1 MDGQRLLLGTRADRC
16 VDKLQSLKQTSK
28 AWHSGRPSRTT
39 NFLDDTLDKIDSSLQ
54 SLQAWSTEFKAEDA
68 TRRDEVVADVAR
80 LFDTL
85 DRSVGFAERELR
97 SRLRHRRRYL
107 IGFFTGRRSK
117 LDGNVTY
124 FLGVVYDT
132 IQRLHAQ
139 NKILLETSDKQQ
151 ILQTTKRGLLKDRTE
166 SSKAILEIF
175 DQVDLT
181 DPRKVRSRALDWLW
195 RFFPNTQFS
204 LHVVGNAEDPGD
216 GHLYSEELVDE
227 VKNILGTLHETWSRI
242 LDHSRCPAPPQLP
255 NMAKICLDFLD
266 NKIDDD
272 DLPKEK
278 HEIEEIFVGDNKK
291 YAPKFYTEQ
300 RRAFVRTWPDGHH
313 LEVEEEEPL
322 PLRYVLEY
330 NEGSYGKVIMV
341 EDPFTGAFYA
351 RKQQRTSADAHQ
363 NAAYRKHLEE
373 ERERLRYLRHKH
385 IVQVVKTYQRGRV
398 YAIILK
404 PAATTDLERLMERYY
419 DNRYDANVDRLT
431 RDWLR
436 PILLHVFGCLSKG
449 LAYIHRT
456 MRHKDIKPA
465 NILYEKALEG
475 RGPRL
480 LWADFGLAYDFS
492 ASGNS
497 KTRSPKIYSRRYA
510 APEVVDS
517 FTKLVASDRR
527 APVLSDLDR
536 IVEDGEDIFDE
547 QIESDFQETE
557 ENGHGRMTDIFSL
570 GCVFLEVLAC
580 ILNEKLPI
588 DRVACLPRKTFGKH
602 LPELTAWARERMESS
617 DMENT
622 WLNPLL
628 NLSINMICSN
638 PQDRPTVAEVVQR
651 VASVGLQ
658 HFCEGCWEELGKDQ
672 NTNPTSTQS
681 PADNPPGKLNSMS
694 PKGSVAQFL
703 TRVNSGGRPQTT
715 RLSSAQ
721 STREAG

>member
-1 MDGQRLLLGTRADRC
+1 M
-16 VDKLQSLKQTSK
+16 KQISK
-28 AWHSGRPSRTT
+28 DSHSSRPSGTT
-39 NFLDDTLDKIDSSLQ
+39 NFLEDILDSIGSSLE
-54 SLQAWSTEFKAEDA
+54 SLQAWNTELHAEDA
-68 TRRDEVVADVAR
+68 TRTDEVVADVAG

-85 DRSVGFAERELR
+85 DRSIEFAERDLR

-117 LDGNVTY
+117 LEGDVHY
-124 FLGVVYDT
+124 FLTNVYST
-132 IQRLHAQ
+132 VQQLHAQ
-139 NKILLETSDKQQ
+139 KKILVDTSDKQQ
-151 ILQTTKRGLLKDRTE
+151 TLQTTKRDLLKGRTE
-166 SSKAILEIF
+166 SSNAILEIF
-175 DQVDLT
+175 DQVDAT
-181 DPRKVRSRALDWLW
+181 DPRKVRSCALDWLW

-204 LHVVGNAEDPGD
+204 LHVVSNAEDPGD
-216 GHLYSEELVDE
+216 GHLYGEELVDE
-227 VKNILGTLHETWSRI
+227 VKNILETLYETWSRI
-242 LDHSRCPAPPQLP
+242 LDHSRCPAPPELP
-255 NMAKICLDFLD
+255 NMAKICLVLKGMQQRHLLEDFLD
-266 NKIDDD
+266 NKVVDN

-278 HEIEEIFVGDNKK
+278 DEIEDIFVGDNKK

-322 PLRYVLEY
+322 PLKYVLEY

-373 ERERLRYLRHKH
+373 ERERLRYLRHRH

-419 DNRYDANVDRLT
+419 DNRYDANLDCMT

-436 PILLHVFGCLSKG
+436 PILLHAFGCLSKG
-449 LAYIHRT
+449 LAYIHNT

-497 KTRSPKIYSRRYA
+497 KTKSPNVYSQRYA
-510 APEVVDS
+510 APEIVNSV
-517 FTKLVASDRR
+517 TKSISSDRR

-536 IVEDGEDIFDE
+536 IVEDGEQILDE
-547 QIESDFQETE
+547 QIESDFRETE

-580 ILNEKLPI
+580 IFDERLPM
-588 DRVACLPRKTFGKH
+588 DRVACLPRKMFSKH
-602 LPELTAWARERMESS
+602 LPELTKWAQERMETS
-617 DMENT
+617 DMENAS
-622 WLNPLL
+622 LSPLL
-628 NLSINMICSN
+628 DLSINMIRRN
-638 PQDRPTVAEVVQR
+638 PHDRPTVAEVVQK

-658 HFCEGCWEELGKDQ
+658 HFCEGCWEEYEKDPKP
-672 NTNPTSTQS
+672 NPASPQS
-681 PADNPPGKLNSMS
+681 PAENPPGKVSS
-694 PKGSVAQFL
+694 TSRKGSVAQFL

-715 RLSSAQ
+715 RLSSLSSTL